1 MSDKELTCQKCI
13 DMDRMINAMREKWKL
28 ATNKKQVLIL
38 TITPEKWFTKKICQ
52 EFEVSEHLVRKAKKL
67 RNEKGSRAKP
77 DAKKGQ

>member
-1 MSDKELTCQKCI
+1 
-13 DMDRMINAMREKWKL
+13 MINAMREKWKL

-38 TITPEKWFTKKICQ
+38 TIAPEKWFIKRICQ

>member
-1 MSDKELTCQKCI
+1 
-13 DMDRMINAMREKWKL
+13 MRVKWKL

-38 TITPEKWFTKKICQ
+38 TITPEKWFIERICQ

>member
-1 MSDKELTCQKCI
+1 
-13 DMDRMINAMREKWKL
+13 MREKWKL

-77 DAKKGQ
+77 DAKKGAITSRKCIGQSPWLLSIR